1 MAANTPWLTPIY
13 LPGKEPLPEG
23 WTEEDRAEIAQ
34 VQKWS
39 KFAAS
44 TMESCPTKC
53 AFSGVAGFGL
63 GAFFTLFSAALSA
76 DDPLRRSN
84 LAAEAAGITVPKQT
98 TAQQTKQF
106 FKETGRNM
114 YRTGRGFGKV
124 GALYSGIECCVE
136 GVSDEIHSGE
146 RNQLTPLSACSTEPR
161 MTCTIR

>member
-1 MAANTPWLTPIY
+1 MAAATPWLTPVY

-23 WTEEDRAEIAQ
+23 WTENDRAELAQ

-76 DDPLRRSN
+76 DDPLRRTNSYMQ
-84 LAAEAAGITVPKQT
+84 AQAAGIDPPKLT
-98 TAQQTKQF
+98 TAQQTKMF
-106 FKETGRNM
+106 FKDTGRNM
-114 YRTGRGFGKV
+114 YKTGKGFGKV

-136 GVSDEIHSGE
+136 GVSGGCHYW
-146 RNQLTPLSACSTEPR
+146 LA
-161 MTCTIR
+161 